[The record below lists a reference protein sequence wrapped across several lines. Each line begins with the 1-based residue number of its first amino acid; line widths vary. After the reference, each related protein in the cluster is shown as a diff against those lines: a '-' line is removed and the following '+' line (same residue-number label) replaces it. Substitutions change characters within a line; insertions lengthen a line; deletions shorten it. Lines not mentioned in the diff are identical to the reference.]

1 VRVLLD
7 TNVIIDLLLDR
18 EPFSLAAGRLVA
30 QVARAK
36 LDGVL
41 CATTVTTIHYLAARV
56 LGAERAVAE
65 IQKLLSL
72 FNVAAVNRAV
82 LEGALRARFE
92 DFEDGVLHEAA
103 VRCGAQAIV
112 TRDLRHLK
120 RSTIPVYSPD
130 QLLAVL
136 RERDRNRP

>member
-1 VRVLLD
+1 M
-7 TNVIIDLLLDR
+7 
-18 EPFSLAAGRLVA
+18 
-30 QVARAK
+30 
-36 LDGVL
+36 
-41 CATTVTTIHYLAARV
+41 TTVTAIHNLAARV

-65 IQKLLSL
+65 IRKLLSL

-120 RSTIPVYSPD
+120 ESAISVCSPD
-130 QLLAVL
+130 QLLVVL
-136 RERDRNRP
+136 RERGQGHPWASLNAAALTTRLRAQR